1 MEIAFCLK
9 GIAVGFILCA
19 PLGPVGVLC
28 LQRTLTAGRLAGFF
42 SILGAALIDG
52 CYGLM
57 AGAGMSAL
65 GSLLDAG
72 RCWLQ
77 LFGGVVLV
85 VVGIRLCRASA
96 GVAAR
101 SEPCPVRSS
110 LDAFLSTAALMLSN
124 PLPILVIS
132 AALSAIGRGGIRMGF
147 MDIPLFALGLFL
159 GSLLWSPILVG
170 ASSLISPMLRPRHLR
185 LVNRACGAIIAGC
198 GLLLGVAPLV
208 GSSM

>member
-1 MEIAFCLK
+1 
-9 GIAVGFILCA
+9 
-19 PLGPVGVLC
+19 
-28 LQRTLTAGRLAGFF
+28 
-42 SILGAALIDG
+42 
-52 CYGLM
+52 M

-96 GVAAR
+96 RVAAR